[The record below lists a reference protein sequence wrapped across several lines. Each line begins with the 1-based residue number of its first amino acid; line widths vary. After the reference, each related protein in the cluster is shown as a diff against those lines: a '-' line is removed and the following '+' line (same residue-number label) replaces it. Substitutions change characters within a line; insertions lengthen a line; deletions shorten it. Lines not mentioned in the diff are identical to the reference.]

1 MLGFLNLCSQ
11 VLTVASPVV
20 SRADRGAEVASREM
34 GSFLNGLKR
43 SDESREMG
51 SFLNGLKR
59 SDEQESSHIAAPV
72 GTPQEVATPKITPGA
87 AFILAAPVIARS
99 LTATTKRADQYA
111 SFAKRME
118 APPVA
123 NSEMVIGFRAVPIHS
138 QAAPMIADQVH
149 HQVVVPV
156 VAHQPVVDR
165 RRYVHHAAPI
175 RALPY

>member
-1 MLGFLNLCSQ
+1 
-11 VLTVASPVV
+11 
-20 SRADRGAEVASREM
+20 M

-43 SDESREMG
+43 SDESREMGSFLNGLKRSDASREIG

-72 GTPQEVATPKITPGA
+72 GTPQEVATPKVTPGV

-123 NSEMVIGFRAVPIHS
+123 NSEMVIGFRTVPIHS

-156 VAHQPVVDR
+156 VAHQPVADR
-165 RRYVHHAAPI
+165 RLVR
-175 RALPY
+175 RLGDELGRRSWEQLDCGLGQLE

>member
-59 SDEQESSHIAAPV
+59 SDASREIGSFLNALKRSDEQESSHIAAPV
-72 GTPQEVATPKITPGA
+72 GTPQEVATPKVTPGA
-87 AFILAAPVIARS
+87 
-99 LTATTKRADQYA
+99 
-111 SFAKRME
+111 
-118 APPVA
+118 
-123 NSEMVIGFRAVPIHS
+123 
-138 QAAPMIADQVH
+138 
-149 HQVVVPV
+149 
-156 VAHQPVVDR
+156 
-165 RRYVHHAAPI
+165 
-175 RALPY
+175 